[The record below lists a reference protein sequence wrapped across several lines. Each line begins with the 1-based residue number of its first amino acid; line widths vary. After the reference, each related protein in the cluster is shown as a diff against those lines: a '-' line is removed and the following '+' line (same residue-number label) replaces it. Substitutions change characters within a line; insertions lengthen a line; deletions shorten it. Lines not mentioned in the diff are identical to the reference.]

1 MLAQTGFDP
10 GVSRTQTEYA
20 NHRATNKTGIIDS
33 IAIKLV
39 RFNNYWCN
47 DVTGAMIVYMYK
59 TI

>member
-20 NHRATNKTGIIDS
+20 NHRATKKTGIIYS

-39 RFNNYWCN
+39 KFNNYWFN
-47 DVTGAMIVYMYK
+47 DVTSAMIVYMYK
-59 TI
+59 RI